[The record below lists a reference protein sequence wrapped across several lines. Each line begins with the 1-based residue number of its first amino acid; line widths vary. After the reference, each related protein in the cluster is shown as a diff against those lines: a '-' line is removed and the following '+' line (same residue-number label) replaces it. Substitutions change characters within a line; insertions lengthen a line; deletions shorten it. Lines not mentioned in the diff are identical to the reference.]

1 MNLDGIRDYMDYMK
15 EYPQFLK
22 DLLGFP
28 LFWRDR
34 SKKIPRMPPRVW
46 FLPRQI
52 RESDW
57 TLICQELNYEAGLFM
72 RKIKD
77 RAWMVG
83 FSGFFGA
90 LLW

>member
-1 MNLDGIRDYMDYMK
+1 MDYMK

-28 LFWRDR
+28 LLGRDR
-34 SKKIPRMPPRVW
+34 SKKNSQDAPAVLHIFAPCE
-46 FLPRQI
+46 I

-83 FSGFFGA
+83 FFQVFLGA
-90 LLW
+90 LPW